1 MSLDVK
7 YLLLL
12 IKKKSR
18 RNVTTTKSDSFCS
31 TKFSIHFY
39 WQTCKVASAVVP
51 LPYAIV
57 YILLTLSQPEYSGYI
72 CRWRSSNQP
81 AINHCFFFY
90 RIYRKRLNFRVLSC
104 SLLIL
109 LIFTGWRK
117 ILGFGW
123 FMVFNA
129 TFTIFQLYLGG
140 QFYRWR

>member
-1 MSLDVK
+1 MVCPLDERRGVISPYKYGKPDQFDNDGCSVWSVLMSLDVK

-18 RNVTTTKSDSFCS
+18 RIVTTTKSDSFCS

-81 AINHCFFFY
+81 AINQFFY
-90 RIYRKRLNFRVLSC
+90 IEFTENV
-104 SLLIL
+104 
-109 LIFTGWRK
+109 LIFE
-117 ILGFGW
+117 
-123 FMVFNA
+123 
-129 TFTIFQLYLGG
+129 Y
-140 QFYRWR
+140 